1 MGVLLERISVVVDG
15 SAIQGFQS
23 VEISRSMQNGAM
35 TFRIEADAGSWSPQA
50 MALRTGKQV
59 EIYASP
65 DLNGPRGSLGDLLL
79 TGAVDDYDAE
89 VTPDGHSISL
99 TGRSKGR
106 DAIDCPPVKHRTGQ
120 VKNKTLLQAAQEF
133 DEFKV
138 GWSTDQD
145 LPKIPV
151 VQRSPEEAM
160 FTTIER
166 YARRLGLMLVA
177 QTNGSIKITRAGT
190 QRHAGALVLGQ
201 SPVNSM
207 GVTVSSKHKRSP
219 VVARGQRRDGVGKQ
233 NLRQEAQDTGDA
245 DDYRPALVI
254 AEGDHTLQDLQRR
267 AKWERLRMAAF
278 GIRPRATVSRW
289 RDDAGTVWT
298 PGLLVAIQNDIEGVN
313 GDFCLSTVTLTQ
325 RNGDGKDAGTRAR
338 LEFVDPAAHGGSG
351 GVGSSD
357 KVFSAGGGL

>member
-15 SAIQGFQS
+15 YAIQGFQS

-35 TFRIEADAGSWSPQA
+35 TFRIEADASSWSPQA
-50 MALRTGKQV
+50 MALRNGKQV

-65 DLNGPRGSLGDLLL
+65 DLSGPAENLGTLLL

-89 VTPDGHSISL
+89 ITPESHSISL

-106 DAIDCPPVKHRTGQ
+106 NAIDCPPVKHKSGQ
-120 VKNKTLLQAAQEF
+120 IKNKTLLQAAQEF
-133 DEFKV
+133 DEFGV
-138 GWSTDQD
+138 GWSSDQQ
-145 LPKIPV
+145 LQQIPV
-151 VQRSPEEAM
+151 IQRSPEEAM
-160 FTTIER
+160 FDTVER
-166 YARRLGLMLVA
+166 YARRQGLMLVA
-177 QTNGSIKITRAGT
+177 QTDGSIKITRAGA
-190 QRHAGALVLGQ
+190 QRHAGALTLGQ
-201 SPVNSM
+201 APVNSM

-219 VVARGQRRDGVGKQ
+219 VVARGQRRDGVGKD
-233 NLRQEAQDTGDA
+233 NLRQEAQDAGDA
-245 DDYRPALVI
+245 DEGRPALVI

-289 RDDAGTVWT
+289 RDDGGMVWT
-298 PGLLVAIQNDIEGVN
+298 PGLLVAIVNDIEGIN

-357 KVFSAGGGL
+357 QVFSAGGGL